1 MKAAQQTPPFLL
13 KQKLNIMKKSKF
25 LSNVSHEETA
35 SETQEKSGFDW
46 WGLADGLMGLTGK
59 FIDTRTEAE
68 KTKQAASAAAQAQ
81 AAAEAAKAGSQKSM
95 TPWLI
100 GGGVAVVLV
109 VILIVVLKK

>member
-1 MKAAQQTPPFLL
+1 
-13 KQKLNIMKKSKF
+13 MKKSKF
-25 LSNVSHEETA
+25 LSNVSYKGSGSEITVPTLEEYEA
-35 SETQEKSGFDW
+35 SHGVKTEEKSGFDW

-59 FIDTRTEAE
+59 FIDTKTESE
-68 KTKQAASAAAQAQ
+68 KAKQAASAAAQAQ